1 VQRNALIVTMSGT
14 LNVDVGVMIRGV
26 YVEIEGVDFDPNR
39 GVVALELDQKALEL
53 AIITAVQQVGGEG
66 R

>member
-1 VQRNALIVTMSGT
+1 MQRNALIVTMSGE
-14 LNVDVGVMIRGV
+14 LNVDVGVVIRGI

-39 GVVALELDQKALEL
+39 GVVVLELDQEALEQ
-53 AIITAVQQVGGEG
+53 AISTAPQQVSEEG